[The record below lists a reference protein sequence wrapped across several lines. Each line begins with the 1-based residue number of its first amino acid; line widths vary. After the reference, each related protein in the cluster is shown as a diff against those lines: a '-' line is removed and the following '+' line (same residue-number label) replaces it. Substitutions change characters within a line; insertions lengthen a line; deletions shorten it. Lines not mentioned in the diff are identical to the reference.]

1 MSASRSPTL
10 APSAAR
16 ATARWALTV
25 DFPTPPLP
33 LAIAIVFLT
42 PGSRPPTGAEERT
55 FEVMRISTTSTPAR
69 PVTASRA
76 WPSKRSRTGQ
86 AGVVSSKVK
95 LTRPPSTF
103 KSLIIPSDTTSR
115 PRSGS
120 LMVAR
125 APITSAAEGPALLE
139 AISPRPDRKPPR
151 WANPP
156 VAQLLQCPPQ
166 LVHHRHAVGAR
177 EFVIALTVETELRAC
192 LLKELAHRGAPGER
206 ELGRAGWPTD
216 N

>member
-16 ATARWALTV
+16 ATARWSLTV

-42 PGSRPPTGAEERT
+42 PGSRPPAGAEERT
-55 FEVMRISTTSTPAR
+55 FEVMRISTTSTPASLF
-69 PVTASRA
+69 TAFRA
-76 WPSKRSRTGQ
+76 SPSKRSRTGQ

-95 LTRPPSTF
+95 LTVPPSTF
-103 KSLIIPSDTTSR
+103 RSLIIPSDTTSR

-125 APITSAAEGPALLE
+125 APNTSAADGEGLFE
-139 AISPRPDRKPPR
+139 GISPRPDRKLPR
-151 WANPP
+151 WADAP
-156 VAQLLQCPPQ
+156 VAQLLQGPLQ
-166 LVHHRHAVGAR
+166 LVHHRDAVGAR
-177 EFVIALTVETELRAC
+177 EFVIARCAETEL
-192 LLKELAHRGAPGER
+192 
-206 ELGRAGWPTD
+206 
-216 N
+216 